1 MGTRWPMSIS
11 RISRDGALPHNEA
24 RRIPV
29 NSAKLLDLLPRT

>member
-1 MGTRWPMSIS
+1 MSIS
-11 RISRDGALPHNEA
+11 RISRGGAPPPRNEA